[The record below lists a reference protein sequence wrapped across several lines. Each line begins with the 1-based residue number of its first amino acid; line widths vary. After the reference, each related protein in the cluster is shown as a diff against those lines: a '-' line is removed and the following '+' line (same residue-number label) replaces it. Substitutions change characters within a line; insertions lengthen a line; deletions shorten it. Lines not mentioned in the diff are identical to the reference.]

1 MTCASTLSID
11 QPLQC
16 LQFTTVSISIQSI
29 FISHFLLNL
38 RNIYL
43 RPTEGNSQSI
53 GTSAYASFVGN
64 LGAPL
69 RVPTYDRNLD
79 VDEDIAYVTSEPL
92 LVGLDLAANEAT
104 SKELD
109 ISLDDSSIANLRTYD
124 M

>member
-43 RPTEGNSQSI
+43 CPTEENSQSV

-69 RVPTYDRNLD
+69 RVPTYDQDLEE
-79 VDEDIAYVTSEPL
+79 DEDVAYVTSNPL
-92 LVGLDLAANEAT
+92 LVGLDLVKFEADNKN
-104 SKELD
+104 SELAVR
-109 ISLDDSSIANLRTYD
+109 LDDSSVANAQ
-124 M
+124 

>member
-1 MTCASTLSID
+1 MCVHPVID

-16 LQFTTVSISIQSI
+16 LQLTTVCISIQSI

-43 RPTEGNSQSI
+43 CTTEENSQNV

-69 RVPTYDRNLD
+69 RVPTYDQDL
-79 VDEDIAYVTSEPL
+79 DEDEDVAYVTTDPL
-92 LVGLDLAANEAT
+92 LVGLNLAKNEADNKN
-104 SKELD
+104 SELA
-109 ISLDDSSIANLRTYD
+109 IGLDDSSVANLKTYD
-124 M
+124 A

>member
-43 RPTEGNSQSI
+43 CPTEENSQSV

-69 RVPTYDRNLD
+69 RVPTYDQDLEE
-79 VDEDIAYVTSEPL
+79 DEDVAYVTSDPL
-92 LVGLDLAANEAT
+92 LVGLDLVKIEADDKN
-104 SKELD
+104 SELAVR
-109 ISLDDSSIANLRTYD
+109 LDDSSVVNAQ
-124 M
+124 

>member
-1 MTCASTLSID
+1 MYVHPVLDQFLRTID
-11 QPLQC
+11 LRLYP
-16 LQFTTVSISIQSI
+16 ISIKSI
-29 FISHFLLNL
+29 LISHFLLNL

-69 RVPTYDRNLD
+69 RVPTYDRDLD
-79 VDEDIAYVTSEPL
+79 GDEDIAYVTSEPL

-104 SKELD
+104 NKELD
-109 ISLDDSSIANLRTYD
+109 ISLDDSSIAILKTYD
-124 M
+124 V

>member
-1 MTCASTLSID
+1 MCASILSLNN
-11 QPLQC
+11 QTLQC
-16 LQFTTVSISIQSI
+16 PHSTIVFTSIQSI

-69 RVPTYDRNLD
+69 RVPTYDQDL
-79 VDEDIAYVTSEPL
+79 DEDEDVAYVTTDPL
-92 LVGLDLAANEAT
+92 LVGLNLAKNEVDNKN
-104 SKELD
+104 SELAVG
-109 ISLDDSSIANLRTYD
+109 LDDSSVANAQ
-124 M
+124 